1 MKFSVAEEIEINKF
15 EQIEIMYSGTICNL
29 CPPPGLQ
36 EASQQCKA
44 QQKSLASN
52 CEWLIGYAFVS
63 HCTVADAYTEQQ
75 DIERS
80 NYSFKFWKYL
90 ISWYS
95 MIVK

>member
-36 EASQQCKA
+36 EASQQ
-44 QQKSLASN
+44 KSLVSN

-63 HCTVADAYTEQQ
+63 HCTVADAYTE
-75 DIERS
+75 
-80 NYSFKFWKYL
+80 
-90 ISWYS
+90 
-95 MIVK
+95 